1 MSYLELTIYNELTTF
16 NKCDTKGYN
25 YLYFF
30 EVPLLYTFIK
40 TNINTQKTLQ
50 MGIMMLIT
58 YLLQVNKIVSDISIL
73 SLYAVYYEY
82 FVSS

>member
-16 NKCDTKGYN
+16 NKCDTKAYN

-30 EVPLLYTFIK
+30 EVPPLYTFIK

>member
-1 MSYLELTIYNELTTF
+1 MNLPLFINVTQKVQLSLICLGNTS
-16 NKCDTKGYN
+16 
-25 YLYFF
+25 LYFHKNAF
-30 EVPLLYTFIK
+30 QHTKI
-40 TNINTQKTLQ
+40 LQ

-58 YLLQVNKIVSDISIL
+58 YLLQVNKIGSDISIL